1 MAEAVFEE
9 FVLISDDDGN
19 DRYDLKAEN
28 FHDAAMEA
36 LSILKWRIYTF
47 EKPSQETKAEKNDER
62 S

>member
-36 LSILKWRIYTF
+36 LSILKWRIYTC
-47 EKPSQETKAEKNDER
+47 
-62 S
+62 